1 MTSAGPADLT
11 GPTESESVSRVP
23 AVVPT
28 DDHPVERMRRWLAPL
43 VCLLATSLGLCC
55 VLSTASVLRSVTAL
69 SLLDG
74 RWVGWVAVSAMLA
87 VAAAAATVITLER
100 VGSGPAL
107 ALGAAAAVVG
117 LLLGSG
123 VNGQG
128 ELVLALAACG
138 LAVGGLLAGGVGMTA
153 TLPPTWA
160 FAVFVAWT
168 VPVVAAWAPLVRAL
182 PTRPSSGLSSG
193 GLRGEA
199 LADLVVP
206 VPVEVI
212 AAAALV
218 IVAWSVLTMLFEP
231 VHKRAAPPQAL
242 QYAWTV
248 LLAVAAMASLVMM
261 VLGFDPQLPRIWLR
275 PAIVVATVIIA
286 TGWVLLV
293 VVLPT
298 SALRL
303 AHVGVT
309 VVAAMVPATATFAVL
324 FVDSG
329 GVRLSWPVVALLAVV
344 AALGAL
350 VAGTRG
356 ASLVVASG
364 VTIMTLSAMGVW
376 VMADEQWAM
385 FAAVAPLSA
394 AAGAVMVAAF
404 RLVGSHP
411 SAMLMLVL
419 TAISAFVV
427 GQIVAVPLSW
437 ALIGDV
443 PTATDTVFAAGRLQ
457 AGLTVAVA
465 SVAAAGSWVLHR
477 RLVTATGAHQQF
489 ARSTSSQHR
498 AAVDLQDLASGEA
511 RVRRG

>member
-1 MTSAGPADLT
+1 MPSAGPADLT
-11 GPTESESVSRVP
+11 GPTESVSRVP

-28 DDHPVERMRRWLAPL
+28 DGHSVERMRRWLAPL

-74 RWVGWVAVSAMLA
+74 RWVGWFAVSAMLA

-117 LLLGSG
+117 LILGSG

-168 VPVVAAWAPLVRAL
+168 IPVVAAWGPLVRAL
-182 PTRPSSGLSSG
+182 PTRPISGLSSG
-193 GLRGEA
+193 GLRGES

-206 VPVEVI
+206 MPVEVI
-212 AAAALV
+212 AAAAFV

-231 VHKRAAPPQAL
+231 VHKRPAPPQAL

-286 TGWVLLV
+286 AGWGLLV

-329 GVRLSWPVVALLAVV
+329 EVRLSWPVVTLLAVV

-350 VAGTRG
+350 AGTRG
-356 ASLVVASG
+356 ASLVVAAG
-364 VTIMTLSAMGVW
+364 VTIMTVSAMGVW

-404 RLVGSHP
+404 RLVGAHS

-443 PTATDTVFAAGRLQ
+443 PTATGTVFAAGRLQ

-465 SVAAAGSWVLHR
+465 SVSAAGSWVLHR
-477 RLVTATGAHQQF
+477 RLVAATGAHQQF

-498 AAVDLQDLASGEA
+498 ATVDLQDLASGEA